1 MCFCSS
7 LTEDKARIAFID
19 LKAGL
24 PILRVAWKALA
35 EIIASASRTKVNFMD
50 GDVLVVGRGGVQYR
64 RKGFVFFVFFKAQP
78 WNVQSP
84 TTSQSSGRY
93 AINVTDMIYSIKLE
107 CIQGDE
113 YVHYVPRSLKV

>member
-50 GDVLVVGRGGVQYR
+50 GDVLVVGRGIEEKALFFLFFSRLNLGMSNLPRLPSR
-64 RKGFVFFVFFKAQP
+64 RVVMQ
-78 WNVQSP
+78 
-84 TTSQSSGRY
+84 
-93 AINVTDMIYSIKLE
+93 
-107 CIQGDE
+107 
-113 YVHYVPRSLKV
+113 

>member
-50 GDVLVVGRGGVQYR
+50 GDVLVVGRGIEEKAFFFLFFSRLNLGMSNLPRLPSR
-64 RKGFVFFVFFKAQP
+64 RVVMQ
-78 WNVQSP
+78 
-84 TTSQSSGRY
+84 
-93 AINVTDMIYSIKLE
+93 
-107 CIQGDE
+107 
-113 YVHYVPRSLKV
+113 

>member
-50 GDVLVVGRGGVQYR
+50 GDVLVVGRGIEE
-64 RKGFVFFVFFKAQP
+64 KALFFVFFKAQP